1 MSQAKPAELA
11 APAGERAAAAGP
23 VRVLFIGG
31 LGRSGSTLLD
41 RMLGQLDGV
50 WSVGELVHIWQ
61 RGLKENN
68 LCGCGRRFRDCHFWR
83 RVGEEAFGGWE
94 ALDVGEV
101 LALKRAVD
109 RNRCVPLMCV
119 PALWP
124 PYRARL
130 RRYLDLLDRLYRAVR
145 QVAGTTSGG
154 ARGGPLLVDA
164 SKHASH
170 AFLLWR
176 MPGLD
181 LRLVHLVRDSRGV
194 AFSWGKLMRRVEVVD
209 AEALMATDT
218 PLRMSARYLAYNS
231 LFHLLRGLGVPTLL
245 LHYESLVR
253 RPAAELHRVLGH
265 ADRPAADGELGF
277 VGDGWVEL
285 GTSHALAGNP
295 MRFDRGRVPLRLD
308 EEWRGKMRRRHRL
321 LTVASTWP
329 LLLRYGYLRGRHRGR

>member
-1 MSQAKPAELA
+1 VNQAEA
-11 APAGERAAAAGP
+11 APAAGEGVAETGP

-41 RMLGQLDGV
+41 RMLGQLHGV

-61 RGLKENN
+61 RGLQENN

-94 ALDVGEV
+94 ALDVDEV
-101 LALKRAVD
+101 LALKQAVD
-109 RNRCVPLMCV
+109 RNRCVPLMCL

-145 QVAGTTSGG
+145 RVAGT
-154 ARGGPLLVDA
+154 PLLVDA

-170 AFLLWR
+170 AFLLRR

-194 AFSWGKLMRRVEVVD
+194 AFSWGKLMRRREVVD
-209 AEALMATDT
+209 AEALMDTNT
-218 PLRMSARYLAYNS
+218 PLRMSARYLAYNA
-231 LFHLLRGLGVPTLL
+231 LFHLLDRLGVPTLL
-245 LHYESLVR
+245 LRYEPRPR
-253 RPAAELHRVLGH
+253 RQP
-265 ADRPAADGELGF
+265 
-277 VGDGWVEL
+277 
-285 GTSHALAGNP
+285 HALRPRPRAAAARRGVARQDAP
-295 MRFDRGRVPLRLD
+295 APPPAHRRLDLAAPAPLRVPAWTPRAPLSGRGRRSAWWCPPA
-308 EEWRGKMRRRHRL
+308 
-321 LTVASTWP
+321 T
-329 LLLRYGYLRGRHRGR
+329 GRSCCAGP

>member
-1 MSQAKPAELA
+1 VSQAEA
-11 APAGERAAAAGP
+11 APAAGERVAQTGP

-61 RGLKENN
+61 RGLQENN

-83 RVGEEAFGGWE
+83 RVGEQAFGGWD
-94 ALDVGEV
+94 ALDVDEV

-109 RNRCVPLMCV
+109 RNRCVPLMCL

-145 QVAGTTSGG
+145 QVAGT
-154 ARGGPLLVDA
+154 PLLVDA
-164 SKHASH
+164 SKHASQ
-170 AFLLWR
+170 AFLLRR

-194 AFSWGKLMRRVEVVD
+194 AFSWGKLMRRREVVD
-209 AEALMATDT
+209 AEALMDT
-218 PLRMSARYLAYNS
+218 NSPLRMSARYLAYNA
-231 LFHLLRGLGVPTLL
+231 LFHLLDRLGVPTLL
-245 LHYESLVR
+245 LRYESLVR

-265 ADRPAADGELGF
+265 AGRPAADGELDF

-321 LTVASTWP
+321 LTVGSTWP
-329 LLLRYGYLRGRHRGR
+329 LLLRYGYLHGRHGRR

>member
-1 MSQAKPAELA
+1 VTQAARHAEVA
-11 APAGERAAAAGP
+11 AGERLAEAAP

-83 RVGEEAFGGWE
+83 RVGEEAFGGWD
-94 ALDVGEV
+94 AVDVDEV
-101 LALKRAVD
+101 LALKQAVD
-109 RNRCVPLMCV
+109 RNRCVPLMCL

-145 QVAGTTSGG
+145 QVAG
-154 ARGGPLLVDA
+154 APLLVDA

-170 AFLLWR
+170 AFLLR
-176 MPGLD
+176 GMPGLD
-181 LRLVHLVRDSRGV
+181 VRLVHLVRDSRGV
-194 AFSWGKLMRRVEVVD
+194 AFSWGKLMRRLEVVD
-209 AEALMATDT
+209 AEALMATTT

-231 LFHLLRGLGVPTLL
+231 LFHLLRRIGVPTLL
-245 LHYESLVR
+245 LRYESLVR

-265 ADRPAADGELGF
+265 AGRPAADGELGF

-295 MRFDRGRVPLRLD
+295 MRFERGRVPLKLD

-321 LTVASTWP
+321 LTAGSTWP
-329 LLLRYGYLRGRHRGR
+329 LLLRYGYLRGRHRDR

>member
-1 MSQAKPAELA
+1 VSQAEARRVEVAARERVAEA
-11 APAGERAAAAGP
+11 AP

-50 WSVGELVHIWQ
+50 WSLGELVHIWQ

-68 LCGCGRRFRDCHFWR
+68 LCGCGRRFRECHFWR

-94 ALDVGEV
+94 AVDVDEV
-101 LALKRAVD
+101 LALKQAVD
-109 RNRCVPLMCV
+109 RNRCVPLMCL

-124 PYRARL
+124 PYRAKL

-145 QVAGTTSGG
+145 QVAG
-154 ARGGPLLVDA
+154 APLLVDA

-170 AFLLWR
+170 AFLLR
-176 MPGLD
+176 GMPGLD

-194 AFSWGKLMRRVEVVD
+194 AFSWGKLMRRLEVVD
-209 AEALMATDT
+209 AEALMATTT

-231 LFHLLRGLGVPTLL
+231 LFHLLRRLGVPTLL
-245 LHYESLVR
+245 LRYESLVR

-265 ADRPAADGELGF
+265 AGRPAADGELDF

-295 MRFDRGRVPLRLD
+295 MRFERGRVPLRLD

-321 LTVASTWP
+321 LTAGSTWP

>member
-1 MSQAKPAELA
+1 VAV
-11 APAGERAAAAGP
+11 PAGERAADAGP

-61 RGLKENN
+61 RGLQENN
-68 LCGCGRRFRDCHFWR
+68 LCSCGRRFRDCHFWH

-94 ALDVGEV
+94 AVDVDEV
-101 LALKRAVD
+101 LALKQAVD
-109 RNRCVPLMCV
+109 RNRCVPLMCL
-119 PALWP
+119 PALWL
-124 PYRARL
+124 PYRAKL

-145 QVAGTTSGG
+145 QVAG
-154 ARGGPLLVDA
+154 APLLVDA

-170 AFLLWR
+170 AFLLR
-176 MPGLD
+176 GMPGLD

-194 AFSWGKLMRRVEVVD
+194 AFSWGKLMRRLEVVD
-209 AEALMATDT
+209 AEVLMATDT

-231 LFHLLRGLGVPTLL
+231 LFHLLRQLGVPTLL
-245 LHYESLVR
+245 LQYESLVH

-265 ADRPAADGELGF
+265 AGRPAADGELGF

-308 EEWRGKMRRRHRL
+308 EEWRGKMRWRHRL
-321 LTVASTWP
+321 LTAVSTWP
-329 LLLRYGYLRGRHRGR
+329 LLLRYGYLHGRHGRR

>member
-1 MSQAKPAELA
+1 VKPAEVVA
-11 APAGERAAAAGP
+11 RPPGERVAEAAP

-83 RVGEEAFGGWE
+83 RVGEQAFGGWD
-94 ALDVGEV
+94 AVDVDEV
-101 LALKRAVD
+101 LALQHAVD
-109 RNRCVPLMCV
+109 RTRRVPLMCL

-130 RRYLDLLDRLYRAVR
+130 RRYLDLLDRLYLAVR
-145 QVAGTTSGG
+145 QVAG
-154 ARGGPLLVDA
+154 APLLVDA

-170 AFLLWR
+170 AFLLRR

-194 AFSWGKLMRRVEVVD
+194 AFSWGKLMRRREVVD
-209 AEALMATDT
+209 AEALMATTT
-218 PLRMSARYLAYNS
+218 PLRMSARYLAHNA
-231 LFHLLRGLGVPTLL
+231 LFHLLRRLGVPTLL
-245 LHYESLVR
+245 LRYESLVR

-265 ADRPAADGELGF
+265 AGRPPADGELGF
-277 VGDGWVEL
+277 IGDGWVEL

-295 MRFDRGRVPLRLD
+295 MRFERGRVPLRLD

-321 LTVASTWP
+321 LTAGSTWP
-329 LLLRYGYLRGRHRGR
+329 LLLRYGYLRGRDRDR

>member
-1 MSQAKPAELA
+1 VNQAANPAEVAVVARERDAEA
-11 APAGERAAAAGP
+11 AP

-41 RMLGQLDGV
+41 RMLGQLGGV

-61 RGLKENN
+61 RGLRENN

-94 ALDVGEV
+94 AVDVDEV
-101 LALKRAVD
+101 LALKQAVD
-109 RNRCVPLMCV
+109 RNRCVPLMCL

-130 RRYLDLLDRLYRAVR
+130 RRYHDLLDRLYRAVR
-145 QVAGTTSGG
+145 QVAG
-154 ARGGPLLVDA
+154 APLLVDA

-170 AFLLWR
+170 AFLLR
-176 MPGLD
+176 SMPGLD

-194 AFSWGKLMRRVEVVD
+194 AFSWGKLMRRLEVVD
-209 AEALMATDT
+209 AEALMATTT

-245 LHYESLVR
+245 LRYESLVR

-265 ADRPAADGELGF
+265 AGRPAADGELGF

-295 MRFDRGRVPLRLD
+295 MRFERGRVPLRLD

-321 LTVASTWP
+321 LTAGSTWP

>member
-1 MSQAKPAELA
+1 MNQAEA
-11 APAGERAAAAGP
+11 APAAGEGVAETGP

-41 RMLGQLDGV
+41 RMLGQLHGV

-61 RGLKENN
+61 RGLQENN

-94 ALDVGEV
+94 ALDVDEV
-101 LALKRAVD
+101 LALKQAVD
-109 RNRCVPLMCV
+109 RNRCVPLMCL

-130 RRYLDLLDRLYRAVR
+130 RRYLDLLDRLYRAVGR
-145 QVAGTTSGG
+145 VAGT
-154 ARGGPLLVDA
+154 PLLVDA

-170 AFLLWR
+170 AFLLRR
-176 MPGLD
+176 MPGLN
-181 LRLVHLVRDSRGV
+181 LCLVHLVRDSRGV
-194 AFSWGKLMRRVEVVD
+194 AFSWGKLMRRLEVVD
-209 AEALMATDT
+209 AEALMATTT

-231 LFHLLRGLGVPTLL
+231 LFHLLRGLGVATLL
-245 LHYESLVR
+245 LRYESLVR
-253 RPAAELHRVLGH
+253 RPAAELDRVLGH
-265 ADRPAADGELGF
+265 AGRPAADGELGF

-295 MRFDRGRVPLRLD
+295 MRFEISAPMRATATSSASCTSSKNTEWPDRPGMGVCKRARP
-308 EEWRGKMRRRHRL
+308 
-321 LTVASTWP
+321 
-329 LLLRYGYLRGRHRGR
+329 

>member
-1 MSQAKPAELA
+1 VNQAANPAEVAVA
-11 APAGERAAAAGP
+11 ARERVAEAAP

-50 WSVGELVHIWQ
+50 WSLGELVHIWQ

-83 RVGEEAFGGWE
+83 RVGEEAFGGWK
-94 ALDVGEV
+94 AVDVDEV
-101 LALKRAVD
+101 LALKQAVD
-109 RNRCVPLMCV
+109 RNRCVPLMCL

-124 PYRARL
+124 PYRAKL

-145 QVAGTTSGG
+145 QVAG
-154 ARGGPLLVDA
+154 APLLVDA

-170 AFLLWR
+170 AFLLR
-176 MPGLD
+176 GMPGLD

-194 AFSWGKLMRRVEVVD
+194 AFSWGKLMRRLEVVD
-209 AEALMATDT
+209 AEALMATTT

-245 LHYESLVR
+245 LRYESLVR

-265 ADRPAADGELGF
+265 AGRPAADGELGF

-295 MRFDRGRVPLRLD
+295 MRFERGRVPLRLD

-321 LTVASTWP
+321 LTAGSTWP